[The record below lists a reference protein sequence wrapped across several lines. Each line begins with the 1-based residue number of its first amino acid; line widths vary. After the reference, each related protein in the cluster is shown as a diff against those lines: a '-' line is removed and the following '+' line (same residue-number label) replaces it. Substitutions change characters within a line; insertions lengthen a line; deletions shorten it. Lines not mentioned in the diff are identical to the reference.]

1 VEGLGKMKKN
11 NKKAVFELS
20 EYFDYPLTKT
30 EFKIAKQLYIEK
42 ITNSSFSFSP
52 TSNIIELLKLVK
64 RNEVEIGP
72 YKGLT
77 VFESLNRIG
86 SDLVLLTGAER
97 LFNNE
102 IEGIYPETIELKL
115 GNKAGFDIVV
125 KTMDGKTIYGE
136 GYNVAKSFCKFKTR
150 QTIDKFEK
158 SDNVKSS
165 KKAIILINKD
175 VETEIREYK
184 NKKTE
189 NLKNK
194 NGLEIVYV
202 FCEIEN

>member
-1 VEGLGKMKKN
+1 MN
-11 NKKAVFELS
+11 TTIFELS
-20 EYFDYPLTKT
+20 EYFDSPLTKT
-30 EFKIAKQLYIEK
+30 EFDKAKQLYYET

-52 TSNIIELLKLVK
+52 TSNIIDLLKLVK

-86 SDLVLLTGAER
+86 SDLVLLSGAAK

-102 IEGIYPETIELKL
+102 IEGISPKTIELKL
-115 GNKAGFDIVV
+115 GNKAGFDIIV
-125 KTMDGKTIYGE
+125 KTIDGAIVYGE

-150 QTIDKFEK
+150 QTIDKLHK
-158 SDNVKSS
+158 SDDVKSS
-165 KKAIILINKD
+165 KKAIILINDD
-175 VETEIREYK
+175 VKSEIENYR
-184 NKKTE
+184 NKKE
-189 NLKNK
+189 KELKNTH
-194 NGLEIVYV
+194 GLEIVYV

>member
-1 VEGLGKMKKN
+1 MENN
-11 NKKAVFELS
+11 NKINTTIFELS
-20 EYFDYPLTKT
+20 NQFDSPLTKT
-30 EFKIAKQLYIEK
+30 EFKIAKELYLEK
-42 ITNSSFSFSP
+42 ITNSSFSIAP
-52 TSNIIELLKLVK
+52 TSNIIDLLKLVK

-86 SDLVLLTGAER
+86 SDLVLLSGAES

-115 GNKAGFDIVV
+115 GNKAGFDIII
-125 KTMDGKTIYGE
+125 KTIEGVIIYGE

-150 QTIDKFEK
+150 QTIDKFYK
-158 SDNVKSS
+158 SNEVTSS

-175 VETEIREYK
+175 VETEIKKYR
-184 NKKTE
+184 NKKE
-189 NLKNK
+189 KELRSLY
-194 NGLEIVYV
+194 GLEIVYV
-202 FCEIEN
+202 FCEIEK